1 MITAK
6 NGNLIFK
13 NRAELN
19 AETNKR
25 IKKILET
32 EIVKYKQSA
41 TKEALILLLPLAC
54 TSLYEAYGLAE
65 KRQERFI
72 DYFITHMECINDGI
86 TDIEEYRKWCQ
97 EQGYKYFNVVEVEN
111 EQ

>member
-6 NGNLIFK
+6 NGNIIFK

-19 AETNKR
+19 IVTKDLVRKEVTKVIEQAKR
-25 IKKILET
+25 KST
-32 EIVKYKQSA
+32 E
-41 TKEALILLLPLAC
+41 EALLSLLPIAC
-54 TSLYEAYGLAE
+54 TSLYEAYGFAE